1 MNTFPSIHAL
11 QLHLPSSLQSS
22 HLNEYLHPSLMIL
35 SEVPVDL
42 TRIKMSGIHIKRGDF
57 RMYIKNRKCQTSA
70 KKKKLHLYAYLE
82 HYGYKSHEELKK

>member
-35 SEVPVDL
+35 SEVPVDHCFL
-42 TRIKMSGIHIKRGDF
+42 DLHLNSRIHYLYADIKKNSKMSLDE
-57 RMYIKNRKCQTSA
+57 T
-70 KKKKLHLYAYLE
+70 
-82 HYGYKSHEELKK
+82 